1 MKYTLKKKFFVLL
14 GKEFSITNEEGL
26 LVGYAKQKAFK
37 LREELTIFADQ
48 QMTTPFVSIKARNI
62 IDFNAIYDV
71 FDATSGESLGAIRR
85 MGFRSM
91 LRDEWHIYSP
101 GDNELAVVQEESG
114 VLALVRRLLTN
125 LVPQRFDLRVGDQDA
140 GGFQQQFNPFKY
152 VMDIEVNEALIDKRV
167 AFACAVLLAAVEGRQ
182 E

>member
-1 MKYTLKKKFFVLL
+1 MKYTLRRKFFVLL
-14 GKEFSITNEEGL
+14 GKEFSITSEDGS

-37 LREELTIFADQ
+37 LREELTIFVDQ
-48 QMTTPFVSIKARNI
+48 AMTKPLVSIKARNI

-71 FDATSGESLGAIRR
+71 VDAENGQNLGAIRR

-91 LRDEWHIYSP
+91 IRDEWHIYSP
-101 GDNELAVVQEESG
+101 GDNELAIVQEESG
-114 VLALVRRLLTN
+114 ALALVRRLLTN
-125 LVPQRFDLRVGDQDA
+125 LVPQRFDIRVGTQDA
-140 GGFQQQFNPFKY
+140 GGFQQQFNPFRY
-152 VMDIEVNEALIDKRV
+152 VMDIEVNETLIDKRV